1 MKQFNKYIIF
11 WLSQSISQLGSAMTS
26 FALILWTYE
35 QKHSAMAVSLM
46 SFCNYIPFILVSLIA
61 GSFVDKHN
69 KKAVMLFSD
78 SIAALCSFG
87 VLVLSLGGNLQVWNI
102 YAVNL
107 IIGTMNAFQQP
118 ASAVAIGR
126 LVPREKISKV
136 SGMNSF
142 SSNLTNVLSPVLSA
156 FIFAFGGL
164 KVILMIDLG
173 SFLIAF
179 FTLALAIHIPEEK
192 SGMQK
197 QTVFAGAKEGMRFLK
212 SERGILYIMLTMALI
227 NFFSRLTY
235 ENILS
240 PMILA
245 RSSGSNE
252 TLGIV
257 NAVMGIGGIAGG
269 MIVSFKKAAKKNVRM
284 IYLSAALSF
293 LFGDILMAVGR
304 NAFAWSV
311 AGVAASLPI
320 PFIQTGQ
327 NVILYSKI
335 PSEMQGRVFAVRN
348 AIQYCTIPLGIL
360 LGGFLADYVFE
371 PFMKSEHLLSG
382 YLRMIV
388 GNGDGAGMAVMFLMT
403 GICGFL
409 ISCFAY
415 RVPEIR
421 KLDQAWYIPIAY
433 AVSLSLLKPVGRL
446 PCLPAF
452 ARIEPGEEHK
462 YLPSNSALCRII
474 GKFVKIF

>member
-1 MKQFNKYIIF
+1 MKQFNKYILF
-11 WLSQSISQLGSAMTS
+11 WLTQSISQLGSAMTS

-61 GSFVDKHN
+61 GSFVDRHN
-69 KKAVMLFSD
+69 KKAVMLLAD
-78 SIAALCSFG
+78 SIAALCSLG
-87 VLVLSLGGNLQVWNI
+87 VLFLSLGGNLQVWNI
-102 YAVNL
+102 YVVNL
-107 IIGTMNAFQQP
+107 IIGIMNAFQQP
-118 ASAVAIGR
+118 ASAVAVGR
-126 LVPREKISKV
+126 LVPQEKIAKV

-156 FIFAFGGL
+156 FIFSFGGL
-164 KVILMIDLG
+164 TILLILDLA

-179 FTLALAIHIPEEK
+179 LTLACAIHIPEEK
-192 SGMQK
+192 IEHHK
-197 QTVFAGAKEGMRFLK
+197 ETIFAGAKEGLRFLR
-212 SERGILYIMLTMALI
+212 SEKGILYIMLTMALI

-245 RSSGSNE
+245 RSNGSNE

-269 MIVSFKKAAKKNVRM
+269 TIVSFKKAAKKNVKM
-284 IYLSAALSF
+284 IYFSAALSF

-304 NAFAWSV
+304 NACIWSL

-320 PFIQTGQ
+320 PFIQAGQ

-335 PSEMQGRVFAVRN
+335 PKEMQGRVFAVRN
-348 AIQYCTIPLGIL
+348 SIQYCMIPFGIL

-371 PFMKSEHLLSG
+371 PFMKSDHFLSD
-382 YLRMIV
+382 YLRMLV
-388 GNGDGAGMAVMFLMT
+388 GSSDGCGMAAMFLMT

-415 RVPEIR
+415 QIPEIR
-421 KLDQAWYIPIAY
+421 TLD
-433 AVSLSLLKPVGRL
+433 KT
-446 PCLPAF
+446 
-452 ARIEPGEEHK
+452 
-462 YLPSNSALCRII
+462 
-474 GKFVKIF
+474 

>member
-1 MKQFNKYIIF
+1 MKQFNKYILF
-11 WLSQSISQLGSAMTS
+11 WASQSISQLGSAMTS

-69 KKAVMLFSD
+69 KKAIMLLAD
-78 SIAALCSFG
+78 SIAAICSLG
-87 VLVLSLGGNLQVWNI
+87 VLVLSFGGNLQVWNI
-102 YAVNL
+102 YVVNL
-107 IIGTMNAFQQP
+107 IIGIMNAFQQP

-126 LVPREKISKV
+126 IVPQEKISRV

-142 SSNLTNVLSPVLSA
+142 SGNLTNVLSPVLSA
-156 FIFAFGGL
+156 FLFSFGGL
-164 KVILMIDLG
+164 KIILMIDLA

-179 FTLALAIHIPEEK
+179 LTLACVIHIPEEK
-192 SGMQK
+192 SEIHH
-197 QTVFAGAKEGMRFLK
+197 QTIFAGAKKGLRFLEHEK
-212 SERGILYIMLTMALI
+212 GILYIMLTMALI

-245 RSSGSNE
+245 RSNGSHE

-257 NAVMGIGGIAGG
+257 NAVMGVGGIAGG
-269 MIVSFKKAAKKNVRM
+269 LIVSFKKAAKKNVKM
-284 IYLSAALSF
+284 IYFSAALSF

-304 NAFAWSV
+304 NAFLWSL

-320 PFIQTGQ
+320 PFIQAGQ

-335 PSEMQGRVFAVRN
+335 PKEMQGRVFAVRN
-348 AIQYCTIPLGIL
+348 AIQYGTIPFGIL
-360 LGGFLADYVFE
+360 LGGFLGDYVFE
-371 PFMKSEHLLSG
+371 PFMKSNHWSAD
-382 YLRMIV
+382 YIKMIV
-388 GNGDGAGMAVMFLMT
+388 GNSDGGGMAIMFLMT

-415 RVPEIR
+415 KIPEIR
-421 KLDQAWYIPIAY
+421 RLDK
-433 AVSLSLLKPVGRL
+433 S
-446 PCLPAF
+446 
-452 ARIEPGEEHK
+452 
-462 YLPSNSALCRII
+462 
-474 GKFVKIF
+474 

>member
-61 GSFVDKHN
+61 GSFVDRHN
-69 KKAVMLFSD
+69 KKAVMLLAD
-78 SIAALCSFG
+78 SIAAICSFG
-87 VLVLSLGGNLQVWNI
+87 VLILSFGGNLQVWNI
-102 YAVNL
+102 YLVNL
-107 IIGTMNAFQQP
+107 IIGIMNAFQQP

-126 LVPREKISKV
+126 IVPQEKISKV

-142 SSNLTNVLSPVLSA
+142 SGNLTNVLSPVLSA
-156 FIFAFGGL
+156 FIFSFGGL
-164 KVILMIDLG
+164 KAILMIDLA

-179 FTLALAIHIPEEK
+179 LILVCVIHIPEEK
-192 SGMQK
+192 SELHK
-197 QTVFAGAKEGMRFLK
+197 QTIFAGAKEGMRFLK
-212 SERGILYIMLTMALI
+212 SEKGVLYIMLTMALI

-269 MIVSFKKAAKKNVRM
+269 MIVSFKKAAKKNVKM
-284 IYLSAALSF
+284 IYFSAALSF
-293 LFGDILMAVGR
+293 LFGDILMAIGR
-304 NAFAWSV
+304 NAFIWSL
-311 AGVAASLPI
+311 AGIAASLPI
-320 PFIQTGQ
+320 PFIQAGQ

-335 PSEMQGRVFAVRN
+335 PKEMQGRVFAVRN
-348 AIQYCTIPLGIL
+348 SIQYCMIPFGIL

-371 PFMKSEHLLSG
+371 PFMKSDRLLSE
-382 YLRMIV
+382 YLRVIV
-388 GNGDGAGMAVMFLMT
+388 GNGDGSGMAVMFLMT

-415 RVPEIR
+415 
-421 KLDQAWYIPIAY
+421 K
-433 AVSLSLLKPVGRL
+433 
-446 PCLPAF
+446 LPAI
-452 ARIEPGEEHK
+452 RTLDK
-462 YLPSNSALCRII
+462 T
-474 GKFVKIF
+474 

>member
-1 MKQFNKYIIF
+1 MKQFHKYMLF
-11 WLSQSISQLGSAMTS
+11 WASQSISQLGSAMTS

-69 KKAVMLFSD
+69 KKAIMLLAD
-78 SIAALCSFG
+78 SIAAICSLG
-87 VLVLSLGGNLQVWNI
+87 VLVLSFGKNLQVWNI
-102 YAVNL
+102 YVVNL
-107 IIGTMNAFQQP
+107 IIGIMNAFQQP

-126 LVPREKISKV
+126 IVPPEKISRV

-142 SSNLTNVLSPVLSA
+142 SGNLTNVLSPVLSA
-156 FIFAFGGL
+156 FLFSFGGL
-164 KVILMIDLG
+164 KIILMIDLA

-179 FTLALAIHIPEEK
+179 LTLACVIHIPEEK
-192 SGMQK
+192 SEVHQ
-197 QTVFAGAKEGMRFLK
+197 QTIFAGAKEGLRFLLH
-212 SERGILYIMLTMALI
+212 ERGILYIMLTMALI

-245 RSSGSNE
+245 RSNGSNE

-257 NAVMGIGGIAGG
+257 NAIMGAGGIAGG
-269 MIVSFKKAAKKNVRM
+269 LIVSFKKAAKKNVKM
-284 IYLSAALSF
+284 IYFSAALSF

-304 NAFAWSV
+304 NAFLWSL

-320 PFIQTGQ
+320 PFIQAGQ

-335 PSEMQGRVFAVRN
+335 PKEMQGRVFAVRN
-348 AIQYCTIPLGIL
+348 AIQYSTIPFGIL

-371 PFMKSEHLLSG
+371 PFMKSNHWSAD
-382 YLRMIV
+382 YIRMIV
-388 GNGDGAGMAVMFLMT
+388 GTSDGAGMAIMFLMT

-415 RVPEIR
+415 KIPEIR
-421 KLDQAWYIPIAY
+421 RLDK
-433 AVSLSLLKPVGRL
+433 S
-446 PCLPAF
+446 
-452 ARIEPGEEHK
+452 
-462 YLPSNSALCRII
+462 
-474 GKFVKIF
+474 